1 MLTFHNLE
9 EAGVYHGIT
18 DASFPNITKEKGL
31 EGKLTKGYTPIQM
44 EQIHNN
50 VAIIAVEGDDRVIE
64 GADALISGIP
74 KHLLIVRTSD
84 CVPIL
89 MHDPKKKVSAAVH
102 GGRKGITWGIIG
114 QAVQCMKVLGCE
126 PENILVG
133 IGPHIRVKNYEVQDD
148 VVQQIGGSVYKE
160 FIQVRDGK
168 TYFDLTEA
176 VHADLVEENILLHNI
191 EDCGIDTYKDY
202 EKYFSYRRWCQ
213 DKTLYG
219 GMYKAFGSFIA
230 V

>member
-1 MLTFHNLE
+1 MLTFHNLKD
-9 EAGVYHGIT
+9 AGVYHGIT
-18 DASFPNITKEKGL
+18 DASFPNITKEGGL
-31 EGKLTKGYTPIQM
+31 QGKLTKGYTPIQM
-44 EQIHNN
+44 EQVHDN
-50 VAIIAVEGDDRVIE
+50 VAMIAVEGDDGVIE
-64 GADALISGIP
+64 GSDAVISGIQ
-74 KHLLIVRTSD
+74 KHLLIVRT
-84 CVPIL
+84 
-89 MHDPKKKVSAAVH
+89 KKKVSAAVH

-133 IGPHIRVKNYEVQDD
+133 IGPHIRVKNYEIRDD
-148 VVQQIGGSVYKE
+148 VIQHIEGSVYKE
-160 FIQVRDGK
+160 FIQARDGK
-168 TYFDLTEA
+168 MYFDLTEA

-191 EDCGIDTYKDY
+191 EDCGIDTYSDY

-219 GMYKAFGSFIA
+219 GTYKAFGSFIA